1 MNLGSSLAVGNGSIV
16 HLSGQGLDHCLPGYV
31 FTKSFWEH
39 FLAVSPSS
47 LVLEGSWAVGS
58 SDYTDPACCVS
69 QRPCRAVAEQ
79 SRSLL

>member
-1 MNLGSSLAVGNGSIV
+1 MNLGSSLALGNGSIV
-16 HLSGQGLDHCLPGYV
+16 HLSEQGLDHCLPGYV

-39 FLAVSPSS
+39 FPALAPSS
-47 LVLEGSWAVGS
+47 LGLKGSWAVGS
-58 SDYTDPACCVS
+58 TDYTDPAYCVS